1 MLVEPQL
8 GQCFILTVFITSF
21 LSLCLRIIKGF
32 FRIKPD
38 FIPNLVLDSRQI
50 CGRQVERANRLGV
63 EFREIACSP
72 KPKHFLHVISVR
84 SCFVVYSL
92 QKLYHLFAFSFEFC
106 SRDSV
111 LHWTKVIDH

>member
-1 MLVEPQL
+1 MLVEPHL
-8 GQCFILTVFITSF
+8 GQCFILTVLITSF

-32 FRIKPD
+32 FRIGPD

-50 CGRQVERANRLGV
+50 CGGQVERANRLFV
-63 EFREIACSP
+63 EFGEMARSP

-92 QKLYHLFAFSFEFC
+92 QKLYYFFAISFEFC
-106 SRDSV
+106 S
-111 LHWTKVIDH
+111 